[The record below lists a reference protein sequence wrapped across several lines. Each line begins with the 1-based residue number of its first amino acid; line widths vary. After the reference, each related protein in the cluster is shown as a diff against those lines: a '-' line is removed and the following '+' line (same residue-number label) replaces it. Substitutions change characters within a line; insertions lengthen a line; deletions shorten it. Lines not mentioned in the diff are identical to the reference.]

1 MAQDLAG
8 KLVVVVGG
16 SGFVGRHL
24 AQELLNRGARLRVAS
39 RQPERAA
46 GLKPLANL
54 GQVQLVRADLTRSDS
69 LPQVLAGADAVVNL
83 AGTFAGELDAVM
95 GRGAGALA
103 QAAKAAG
110 AAAFVHVSAIG
121 ADPAGETEYARAK
134 AAGETAVLAAFGSAT
149 IMRPSVLFGPDDQ
162 FITMFA
168 GLSASLPV
176 LPVFGSSAKL
186 QPLLVDD
193 LALAICAALEHPA
206 AHGGKTY
213 ELGGPEVVTMGELN
227 RRVALAAGRAPVFA
241 DLPDAVSAA
250 FATLTGWLPFAPLS
264 RQQWKLLKAG
274 NVTSGQL
281 PGCQALGITPRPMG
295 LFLDRWLVRFRKH
308 GRFGKQPKA

>member
-213 ELGGPEVVTMGELN
+213 ELGGPEVVTMGEMN

>member
-69 LPQVLAGADAVVNL
+69 LPQVLAGANAVVNL

-103 QAAKAAG
+103 QAAKTAG

-134 AAGETAVLAAFGSAT
+134 AAGESAVLAAFPSAT

-162 FITMFA
+162 FINMFA

-176 LPVFGSSAKL
+176 LPVFGSTAKL

-206 AHGGKTY
+206 AHGGKTF

-227 RRVALAAGRAPVFA
+227 RRVAQAAGRAPVFA

>member
-1 MAQDLAG
+1 MAQNLAD
-8 KLVVVVGG
+8 KLVVVIGG

-24 AQELLNRGARLRVAS
+24 AQELLNRGARLRVVS
-39 RQPERAA
+39 RRPERAA

-54 GQVQLVRADLTRSDS
+54 GQVQLLRADLTRTDS
-69 LPQVLAGADAVVNL
+69 LALVLAGADVVVNL
-83 AGTFAGELDAVM
+83 AGTFAGDLDAVM

-103 QAAKAAG
+103 QAATAAG
-110 AAAFVHVSAIG
+110 ASAFVHVSAIG
-121 ADPAGETEYARAK
+121 ADAEGETRYARAK
-134 AAGETAVLAAFGSAT
+134 AAGEAAVLTAFPAAT

-162 FITMFA
+162 FINMFA

-186 QPLLVDD
+186 QPLFVDD
-193 LALAICAALEHPA
+193 LALAICAALENPV
-206 AHGGKTY
+206 AHGGKTF
-213 ELGGPEVVTMGELN
+213 ELGGPEVLTMGELN
-227 RRVALAAGRAPVFA
+227 RRVALAAGRAPLFA
-241 DLPDAVSAA
+241 ELPDAASAA

-274 NVTSGQL
+274 NVTSGQF
-281 PGCQALGITPRPMG
+281 PGCPALGIVPRPMG

-308 GRFGKQPKA
+308 GRFDKQAKA

>member
-1 MAQDLAG
+1 MAQKLAG
-8 KLVVVVGG
+8 KLVVVMGG

-24 AQELLNRGARLRVAS
+24 AQELLSRGARLRVVS

-54 GQVQLVRADLTRSDS
+54 GQVQLLRADLTRADS
-69 LPQVLAGADAVVNL
+69 LAQALAGADMVVNL
-83 AGTFAGELDAVM
+83 AGTFAGDLDAVM

-103 QAAKAAG
+103 QAATAAG
-110 AAAFVHVSAIG
+110 VSGFVHISAIG
-121 ADPAGETEYARAK
+121 ADAEGETSYARAK
-134 AAGETAVLAAFGSAT
+134 AAGEAAVLAAFPGAV

-193 LALAICAALEHPA
+193 LALAICAALEDPA
-206 AHGGKTY
+206 AHGGQTF
-213 ELGGPEVVTMGELN
+213 ELGGPEVITMGELN
-227 RRVALAAGRAPVFA
+227 RRVAQAAGRAPVFA
-241 DLPDAVSAA
+241 ELPDAVSAA
-250 FATLTGWLPFAPLS
+250 FAALTGWLPFAPLS
-264 RQQWKLLKAG
+264 RQQWQLLKAG
-274 NVTSGQL
+274 NVASGQL
-281 PGCQALGITPRPMG
+281 PGCAALGITPRPLG
-295 LFLDRWLVRFRKH
+295 LFLERWLVRFRKH
-308 GRFGKQPKA
+308 GRFAKQVKA